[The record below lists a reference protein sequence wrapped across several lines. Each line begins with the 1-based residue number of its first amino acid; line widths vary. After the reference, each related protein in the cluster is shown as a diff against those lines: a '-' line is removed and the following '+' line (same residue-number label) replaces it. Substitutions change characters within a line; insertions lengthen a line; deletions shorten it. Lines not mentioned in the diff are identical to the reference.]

1 MITNLDVHPS
11 LHPDSHHQITLAK
24 FNLEILFLLPYFR
37 NVWHHQDANTDLIRQ
52 ATSTSDWDMAFMNTN
67 DNEKVFICKETV
79 LNIFSNFIP
88 HETSIIGDKDPPWFP
103 KKKSHPIES
112 QCL

>member
-1 MITNLDVHPS
+1 M
-11 LHPDSHHQITLAK
+11 AK

-37 NVWHHQDANTDLIRQ
+37 NVWHHQDASTDLRQ
-52 ATSTSDWDMAFMNTN
+52 ATSMSDWDMAFMNTN

-88 HETSIIGDKDPPWFP
+88 HETSIIGDKDPLGLQ
-103 KKKSHPIES
+103 KK
-112 QCL
+112 

>member
-1 MITNLDVHPS
+1 M
-11 LHPDSHHQITLAK
+11 
-24 FNLEILFLLPYFR
+24 
-37 NVWHHQDANTDLIRQ
+37 
-52 ATSTSDWDMAFMNTN
+52 SDWDMAFMNTN

-103 KKKSHPIES
+103 KKKISSNRKSMFIKATEIVKAIIT
-112 QCL
+112 CNT